1 MLETKSSEILAEK
14 FLDKEEL
21 LRRIELGVF
30 PRPTQRRAVKSL
42 FSLVWNL
49 RSSLES
55 LPPSSST
62 KALVEKGYELLQA
75 ICDLIEKIERSNVH
89 YTSLGAVYLAEYL
102 TGKAGEEAV
111 PIICFQSYTSS
122 HSRLSDI
129 LKLAAPL
136 LPPESR
142 ELKEE
147 VLFFTLPY
155 FLRNDP
161 LSHCLVARELALH
174 MIESKRLLEE
184 TLTGEGSSK
193 KLLIIAADRLASLMV
208 GPAYLFTLTNFGA
221 SLASDVKERIRNIAA
236 LLADEGYY
244 EEELLSGSLP
254 PLEELRSSTGIERL
268 HEIEESFRKTAA
280 YYPPEVF
287 ECEVPQLVSRLLELL
302 PPNEVTLPDKAT
314 RPAEIPSII
323 NAGWIVKQR
332 YMPTFCNILKVQDP
346 EGKYQAKKKLAA
358 LIEKAIELSIIHKSL
373 LEAEI

>member
-1 MLETKSSEILAEK
+1 MLETRSSEILVEK
-14 FLDKEEL
+14 FLDLEEL

-75 ICDLIEKIERSNVH
+75 ICSLTEKIERSNVH
-89 YTSLGAVYLAEYL
+89 YASLGAAYLAEYL

-111 PIICFQSYTSS
+111 PIVCFQSYTSS
-122 HSRLSDI
+122 HSRLSDL

-142 ELKEE
+142 ELKED
-147 VLFFTLPY
+147 VIFFTLPY

-161 LSHCLVARELALH
+161 LSHCLIARELALH
-174 MIESKRLLEE
+174 IIESKGLLEE
-184 TLTGEGSSK
+184 VLTGEGSSNN
-193 KLLIIAADRLASLMV
+193 LLVIAADRLATLMV

-221 SLASDVKERIRNIAA
+221 PLASEVKERIRNITA

-244 EEELLSGSLP
+244 EEELLNSSLP
-254 PLEELRSSTGIERL
+254 PLEEPHSSTGIERL
-268 HEIEESFRKTAA
+268 HKMEETFRKTAA

-287 ECEVPQLVSRLLELL
+287 KREVPQLVSRLLELL
-302 PPNEVTLPDKAT
+302 PPNEVTLPGTTT

-332 YMPTFCNILKVQDP
+332 YMPAFYNLLKVQDP
-346 EGKYQAKKKLAA
+346 EGGYQAKKKLAA
-358 LIEKAIELSIIHKSL
+358 LIEKAIELSVIHKSL